1 MVLTEQPDP
10 IPVRQHDPSLPE
22 GPAQGRPFILAVDD
36 SPDMR
41 QLLSDVLRPAG
52 YTVVSVPS
60 AARAL
65 SLMAERRPDL
75 VITDLLMP
83 GMSGFS
89 LRSAMLKRPELAGI
103 PVIILS
109 GYWHRPSETLEASAV
124 LSKPLNIDVLVD
136 SVRRLL
142 GA

>member
-1 MVLTEQPDP
+1 MAIMEQPDP
-10 IPVRQHDPSLPE
+10 ALGVGTSSMDAVAR
-22 GPAQGRPFILAVDD
+22 RPLIFAVDD
-36 SPDMR
+36 SADMR
-41 QLLSDVLRPAG
+41 HLLGDVLAPSG
-52 YTVVSVPS
+52 YEVVGVPT

-65 SLMAERRPDL
+65 ALMTERRPDL

-89 LRSAMLKRPELAGI
+89 LRSAMLKRPDLAGI

-124 LSKPLNIDVLVD
+124 LTKPLNIDRLLD
-136 SVRRLL
+136 CVRRLL
-142 GA
+142 EA

>member
-1 MVLTEQPDP
+1 MAIVEHRGESTHWVQRVPL
-10 IPVRQHDPSLPE
+10 V
-22 GPAQGRPFILAVDD
+22 LAVDD

-41 QLLSDVLRPAG
+41 YLLTEVLSGAG
-52 YTVVSVPS
+52 YEVVGVPS

-65 SLMAERRPDL
+65 SLMLERLPDL

-89 LRSAMLKRPELAGI
+89 LRSAMLKRPSLAGI

-109 GYWHRPSETLEASAV
+109 GYWQRPSETLDASAV
-124 LSKPLNIDVLVD
+124 LTKPLNIDHLLEVVE
-136 SVRRLL
+136 RLI
-142 GA
+142 GEG